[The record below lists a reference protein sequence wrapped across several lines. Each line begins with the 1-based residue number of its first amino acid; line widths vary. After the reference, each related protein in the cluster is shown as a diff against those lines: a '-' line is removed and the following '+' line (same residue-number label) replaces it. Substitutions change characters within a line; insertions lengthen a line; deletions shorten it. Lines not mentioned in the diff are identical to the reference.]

1 MATLRTA
8 ARRASMLFV
17 GAALAGCTGEA
28 SCGSAHPVDAAME
41 AAMDAATDAV
51 TADTAAPLVDRPA
64 PPPDAG
70 APLDAA
76 RPFDAGTPGDTTA
89 LDATAS
95 DGGTPCDD
103 LLVFT
108 TAGAPGCGQPV
119 PAPRAGPTAGM
130 MLVPGGAF
138 WRGCDPST
146 DPLCQRDEQPGAC
159 LTLRAFEI
167 DATEVT
173 QQAYARCAAAGAC
186 TTAHQSTC
194 PFDPVGA
201 PNLPVACVDWSEADA
216 YCRWAGKRLP
226 TEAEWEK
233 AARGTDGRSYPW
245 GNEAP
250 TCDRANLLDCHNAR
264 VDVGSTPSGDS
275 PYGLHDMAGNV
286 WEWTADLYA
295 ADYYAHAPR
304 CAPTGPAT
312 SPMTMRPGRG
322 GGFEHLPTLD
332 MPAVFLRTSF
342 RHAIEASIA
351 RVGIGFRCARSVP

>member
-1 MATLRTA
+1 MTPVRTA
-8 ARRASMLFV
+8 SRRASLLLV
-17 GAALAGCTGEA
+17 GAVTAGCTEEA
-28 SCGSAHPVDAAME
+28 PCASAHPADAATDTAAPVVDRPAQPLDAGAPVDAA
-41 AAMDAATDAV
+41 
-51 TADTAAPLVDRPA
+51 P
-64 PPPDAG
+64 
-70 APLDAA
+70 
-76 RPFDAGTPGDTTA
+76 PFDAGTPV
-89 LDATAS
+89 DAPAA
-95 DGGTPCDD
+95 DVAAADAGAPCDD
-103 LLVFT
+103 LPVFT
-108 TAGAPGCGQPV
+108 TPGSPGCGQPV
-119 PAPRAGPTAGM
+119 PTPQAGPTAGM
-130 MLVPGGAF
+130 MLVPGGPF

-146 DPLCQRDEQPGAC
+146 DPSCQPDEQPGAC

-201 PNLPVACVDWSEADA
+201 PNVPVACVDWSEADA

-233 AARGTDGRSYPW
+233 AARGTDGRYYPW

-250 TCDRANLLDCHNAR
+250 TCARANLLDCHNAR

-295 ADYYAHAPR
+295 SDYYAHAPR